1 MCFFLNN
8 RSLLGEEEAYGQK
21 EDTVGTEQ
29 ATLITVGEEE
39 GVESFRSFL

>member
-1 MCFFLNN
+1 MCFFLNF
-8 RSLLGEEEAYGQK
+8 RLLLGVEEAYGQK